1 MYIFA
6 LHASLVEHLYLFPAS
21 FLITMGKP
29 CGINL
34 ILAVY
39 FQLWVTG
46 SVAIHPG
53 YSPSSTLFPTFF
65 TTFLLYSTN
74 VPVFFLIR
82 QKKEIQPKTVTL
94 VVGASAWYLGVL
106 HLTWEKERCHFHDHI
121 SRTSIRA
128 PTVSC
133 LKGKWWI
140 FLLWMS
146 F

>member
-1 MYIFA
+1 
-6 LHASLVEHLYLFPAS
+6 
-21 FLITMGKP
+21 MGKP

-39 FQLWVTG
+39 FRLWVTG

-94 VVGASAWYLGVL
+94 VVGASA
-106 HLTWEKERCHFHDHI
+106 
-121 SRTSIRA
+121 
-128 PTVSC
+128 
-133 LKGKWWI
+133 
-140 FLLWMS
+140 
-146 F
+146 